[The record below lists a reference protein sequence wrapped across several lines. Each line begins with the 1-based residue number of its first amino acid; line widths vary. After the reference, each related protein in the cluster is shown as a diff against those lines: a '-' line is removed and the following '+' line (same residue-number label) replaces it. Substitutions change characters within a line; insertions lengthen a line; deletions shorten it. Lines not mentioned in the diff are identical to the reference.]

1 MWMLVVLG
9 GFGLVVLVTA
19 CIVADVVAGRARR
32 GEGEEKTIGVV
43 TRVRGPL
50 RGQLDSGAPAE
61 YIEVTVE
68 YYTRQCEGPFEAHRK
83 LPTNGSA
90 AYAKGDRVIV
100 TYDLRTPRRGRVTG
114 RIPSVA

>member
-32 GEGEEKTIGVV
+32 GQGEEKTIGVV

-50 RGQLDSGAPAE
+50 RGQLDSRAPGE

-68 YYTRQCEGPFEAHRK
+68 YYTRQSEGPFEAHRK
-83 LPTNGSA
+83 LPTDA
-90 AYAKGDRVIV
+90 RTAYAKGDRVIV
-100 TYDLRTPRRGRVTG
+100 TYDLRTPRRGRLTG